1 MALYKYSPLY
11 LLFLTIIL
19 IPIINKQYNSKS
31 IKSLSLSMFILALPF
46 WIWALYHNINGYT
59 DLGLISFGTVIISY
73 LKCNGYLGKIPE
85 NKLCKQLLAFTS
97 FLVIL
102 NYSMAIYITKKI
114 NYYYIIATI
123 VWTYGL
129 FMIMET
135 ISST

>member
-1 MALYKYSPLY
+1 
-11 LLFLTIIL
+11 
-19 IPIINKQYNSKS
+19 
-31 IKSLSLSMFILALPF
+31 MFILALPF

-59 DLGLISFGTVIISY
+59 DLGLISFGAVIISY
-73 LKCNGYLGKIPE
+73 LKCNGHLGKIPE

-123 VWTYGL
+123 VWTYVL
-129 FMIMET
+129 FIIMET